1 MAPRSKPQPLIIADM
16 LQADE
21 ALRQLGE
28 IHREQRLI
36 EDGAQEQID
45 QLKAAAKAQLE
56 PLAAN
61 RKRLEDALAVFATQN
76 KAEHFGD
83 VRNRS
88 QALVF
93 GTIGFRRTTSLRLKA
108 KRTWAMVLQR
118 LHDLGFKEGIRTKAE
133 VDKDALR
140 GWPEGKLEDV
150 GVIRETTDEFFLEL
164 NLEEVAGKAA

>member
-1 MAPRSKPQPLIIADM
+1 MATRTKPQPYIIADM

-36 EDGAQEQID
+36 EDGAQEQVD
-45 QLKAAAKAQLE
+45 QIKAAAKAQLE

-88 QALVF
+88 QTLVF
-93 GTIGFRRTTSLRLKA
+93 GTLGFRRATALRLMA

-118 LHDLGFKEGIRTKAE
+118 LQDLGFKDGIRTKAE
-133 VDKDALR
+133 VDKEALR

-150 GVIRETTDEFFLEL
+150 GVVRETTDEFYIEL
-164 NLEEVAGKAA
+164 NLEELADKAA

>member
-1 MAPRSKPQPLIIADM
+1 MAPRSKPQPLIIASM
-16 LQADE
+16 AQADE

-28 IHREQRLI
+28 IHREQRQI
-36 EDGAQEQID
+36 EDGAQAQID
-45 QLKAAAKAQLE
+45 QIKAVAKAHLE
-56 PLAAN
+56 PLASS

-93 GTIGFRRTTSLRLKA
+93 GTIGFRRATALRLMA

-118 LHDLGFKEGIRTKAE
+118 LQDLGFKDGIRTKAE
-133 VDKDALR
+133 VDKEALR

-150 GVIRETTDEFFLEL
+150 GVVRETSDEFFIEL